1 MYLKAALFGAL
12 FAYSSFALSTPL
24 ALSGRSIHDSTSEDI
39 NTRSGA
45 KCAQVQCQVTVCATD
60 GMDALKVASN
70 GIQFLMGQDCAG
82 WQSGPNNIGQEA
94 CASGLYGFT
103 GEITI
108 WRAWV
113 VDPHY
118 SGTFAQWGNFIGAT
132 CSGVRAVS
140 CSSKT
145 GYAPNAFNGECY
157 QSRYF

>member
-24 ALSGRSIHDSTSEDI
+24 ALSGRSIHDS
-39 NTRSGA
+39 
-45 KCAQVQCQVTVCATD
+45 TD